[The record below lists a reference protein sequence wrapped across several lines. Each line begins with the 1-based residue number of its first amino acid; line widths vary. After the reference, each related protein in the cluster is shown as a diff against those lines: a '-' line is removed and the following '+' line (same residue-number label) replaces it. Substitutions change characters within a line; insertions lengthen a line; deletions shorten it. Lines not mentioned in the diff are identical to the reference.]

1 MERIESIGTKLA
13 ASKHQGMIY
22 SPRFVTILLL
32 YEFWNMPEN
41 VSV

>member
-22 SPRFVTILLL
+22 SRFVTILLL